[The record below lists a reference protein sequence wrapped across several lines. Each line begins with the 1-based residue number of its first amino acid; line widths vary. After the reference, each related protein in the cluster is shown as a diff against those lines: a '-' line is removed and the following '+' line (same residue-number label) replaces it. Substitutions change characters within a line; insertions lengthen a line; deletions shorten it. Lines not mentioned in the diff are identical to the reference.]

1 MDVIM
6 MIAVVGLLVE
16 AVVETLRMIY
26 DQATRKISIPVILSL
41 VIGLVVAFGAN
52 LSIFAVLPQTIDAP
66 NWLGCALTGI
76 LVSRGSNFIHDLWNR
91 INNSSK
97 GNG

>member
-1 MDVIM
+1 MEIIM

-16 AVVETLRMIY
+16 AVVQTLRLVY
-26 DQATRKISIPVILSL
+26 DQATRKISIPIILSL
-41 VIGLVVAFGAN
+41 VVGLIAAFGAN
-52 LSIFAVLPQTIDAP
+52 LSIFDALPQTIAAP

-91 INNSSK
+91 INLSGSSK
-97 GNG
+97 G